1 MDICKLLGFVLSI
14 VAVENQST
22 TSKSSFS
29 VRGLSAMV
37 RAHNTEIKIMKQQIL
52 EQKRLIESLQKQVEA
67 GSLKPK
73 IRLVNGNSSRE
84 GRVEVYKDGVW
95 GTVCDDI
102 WGFNHADV
110 VCKQLFG
117 LVGIPYSNAY
127 FGPGTGLIL
136 MSNVRCSG
144 TENSLLDC
152 GHTDELNLG
161 CSHSEDAG
169 VMCMKAPRVR
179 LSKQKDFQGRVEV
192 YKNNRWGTICGRN
205 WDYRDASVI
214 CRSLGYS
221 ERGLVVLNSVFGG
234 GTGTIHLNDVQCSG
248 KETGLFNCTYSETS
262 SCSHSEVAGA
272 ICILPSHK
280 TRIVNGS
287 SPDEGRVDVLVNNRW
302 RRVCNNGWGSSD
314 ATVACRSLGFMG
326 GFSVSLPTIGDQKT
340 ENWFLNQMYC
350 NGNEDSL
357 LKCAR
362 SITTSCSSE
371 AGVLCYK
378 TLNSTVRLVNGSSPD
393 EGRVEVLV
401 NSRWRPVCSSSW
413 DNNDARVACRSLG
426 YLRGFSFS
434 LPTTVSRRKDKW
446 FLYIMECSGNED
458 SLLRCANSVSTSC
471 SYESRVMCY
480 QPLNSKC

>member
-1 MDICKLLGFVLSI
+1 MDICKLLVFVLSI

-52 EQKRLIESLQKQVEA
+52 EQQRLIESLQKQVEA
-67 GSLKPK
+67 GCLKPK
-73 IRLVNGNSSRE
+73 IRLVNGKSSRE

-95 GTVCDDI
+95 GTVCDNGWD
-102 WGFNHADV
+102 FNDANV

-117 LVGIPYSNAY
+117 LDGIPYSNAY

-136 MSNVRCSG
+136 MSNVRCNG

-205 WDYRDASVI
+205 WDYKDASVI

-234 GTGTIHLNDVQCSG
+234 TGTIHLNDIQCSG
-248 KETGLFNCTYSETS
+248 KETGLSNCTYSETS
-262 SCSHSEVAGA
+262 SCSHSE
-272 ICILPSHK
+272 
-280 TRIVNGS
+280 
-287 SPDEGRVDVLVNNRW
+287 
-302 RRVCNNGWGSSD
+302 
-314 ATVACRSLGFMG
+314 
-326 GFSVSLPTIGDQKT
+326 
-340 ENWFLNQMYC
+340 
-350 NGNEDSL
+350 
-357 LKCAR
+357 
-362 SITTSCSSE
+362 
-371 AGVLCYK
+371 
-378 TLNSTVRLVNGSSPD
+378 
-393 EGRVEVLV
+393 
-401 NSRWRPVCSSSW
+401 
-413 DNNDARVACRSLG
+413 
-426 YLRGFSFS
+426 
-434 LPTTVSRRKDKW
+434 
-446 FLYIMECSGNED
+446 
-458 SLLRCANSVSTSC
+458 
-471 SYESRVMCY
+471 
-480 QPLNSKC
+480 